1 MISSFGD
8 SGLPVF
14 QAGHCDWQRP
24 HSVHVAMSSMAVHL
38 KSSTLATPKVST
50 SGSASSSSRTL
61 PLLIMGSRPPS
72 AVPSG
77 LRLVSTL
84 IGAVAMCR
92 CLECTTSTR
101 KPMMTAMWARIM
113 TSSNRAANV
122 SPSGSIARLRSLLKN
137 GAHSFSCHGDVPWAS
152 CAARMPN
159 SVAMTSPMSPSTT
172 QAACVCEP

>member
-1 MISSFGD
+1 MISSLGD

-24 HSVHVAMSSMAVHL
+24 HSVQVAMSSMAVHL
-38 KSSTLATPKVST
+38 KSSTLATPKTSS
-50 SGSASSSSRTL
+50 SGSASSRSRTL
-61 PLLIMGSRPPS
+61 PLLIIGSSPPR

-84 IGAVAMCR
+84 IGAVKMCR
-92 CLECTTSTR
+92 CLEYVTSTR

-113 TSSNRAANV
+113 TSSSRAAKV
-122 SPSGSIARLRSLLKN
+122 SPSGSIARLSSLLKN
-137 GAHSFSCHGDVPWAS
+137 GAHGVSCQGEVPCAS

-159 SVAMTSPMSPSTT
+159 SVATTRPIIPSTT
-172 QAACVCEP
+172 QAARVCEP